1 MEWQPSVKVYFFL
14 GTLLMAGSIAMNK
27 MNSLLYA
34 GGNITV
40 NEVNTQVMLGENK
53 EIRKRRKKSTG
64 YRIKKS
70 TGSEISWRSS
80 V

>member
-40 NEVNTQVMLGENK
+40 NEVNT
-53 EIRKRRKKSTG
+53 
-64 YRIKKS
+64 
-70 TGSEISWRSS
+70 
-80 V
+80 